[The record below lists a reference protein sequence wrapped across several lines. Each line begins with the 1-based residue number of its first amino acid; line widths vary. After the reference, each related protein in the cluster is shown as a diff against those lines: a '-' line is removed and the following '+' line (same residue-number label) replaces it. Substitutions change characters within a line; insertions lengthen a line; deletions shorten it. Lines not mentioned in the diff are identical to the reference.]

1 MSYEAQK
8 LWLRNHG
15 ELKGRLAEAMTWEHN
30 RITEITDD
38 ELYEL
43 YLRRG
48 MDELMDFNE
57 YKRRMRKAGVLVIEG
72 GSLNEEAKA

>member
-1 MSYEAQK
+1 
-8 LWLRNHG
+8 
-15 ELKGRLAEAMTWEHN
+15 MTTN
-30 RITEITDD
+30 NDRITEITDD

-57 YKRRMRKAGVLVIEG
+57 YKRRMRQEGVLVIEG
-72 GSLNEEAKA
+72 GGIE

>member
-1 MSYEAQK
+1 
-8 LWLRNHG
+8 
-15 ELKGRLAEAMTWEHN
+15 MTWEHN
-30 RITEITDD
+30 RINEITDD

-57 YKRRMRKAGVLVIEG
+57 YKRRMRQAGVLVIEG
-72 GSLNEEAKA
+72 GGVNG

>member
-1 MSYEAQK
+1 MVLES
-8 LWLRNHG
+8 G
-15 ELKGRLAEAMTWEHN
+15 

-57 YKRRMRKAGVLVIEG
+57 YKRRMRQAGALVIEG
-72 GSLNEEAKA
+72 GGEERNE

>member
-1 MSYEAQK
+1 
-8 LWLRNHG
+8 
-15 ELKGRLAEAMTWEHN
+15 MTITN
-30 RITEITDD
+30 NKITEITDD

-57 YKRRMRKAGVLVIEG
+57 YKRRMRQAGALVIEG
-72 GSLNEEAKA
+72 GGEDEND